1 MNAQNKA
8 MVSIP
13 NLIRIFTLL
22 ITVVA
27 GAVVALSEQEIIQ
40 IPETRAITLEAQ
52 SHQALATAFRDGA
65 DAAALQTEVG
75 VAADLVVEL
84 RHAPL
89 MLIAMSESL
98 HKPVQEN

>member
-52 SHQALATAFRDGA
+52 SRQALTTAFRDGA
-65 DAAALQTEVG
+65 DAAALQTELG
-75 VAADLVVEL
+75 VAADLAVEL
-84 RHAPL
+84 KHAPL

-98 HKPVQEN
+98 PKPVQEN